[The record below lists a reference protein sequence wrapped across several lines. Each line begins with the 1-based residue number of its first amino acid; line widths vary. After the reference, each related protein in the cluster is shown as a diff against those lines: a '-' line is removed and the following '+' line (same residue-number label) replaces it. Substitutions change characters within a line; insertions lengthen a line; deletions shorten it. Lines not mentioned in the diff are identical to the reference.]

1 MKTRITRQFLAERAR
16 QKSRLPVSVPI
27 LAALFLA
34 ACLFFV
40 PFPISLIPVAVVVL
54 AALLLYV
61 RSRKMQKQAP
71 DPACAYLRLKPVA
84 DKGSRDDYDGEQSTG
99 TVFWLTFDPGETVY
113 VDGAA
118 YRAAEPGRLF
128 YVVYD
133 GKTNRPYDCFDADL
147 YEADESLLG

>member
-1 MKTRITRQFLAERAR
+1 MKVRITRQFLAERAR
-16 QKSRLPVSVPI
+16 QKSRMPVSITI
-27 LAALFLA
+27 LAVLFLA

-40 PFPISLIPVAVVVL
+40 PFPFSLIPVAVVV
-54 AALLLYV
+54 AGALLLYV
-61 RSRKMQKQAP
+61 RYRKMRGQAP
-71 DPACAYLRLKPVA
+71 DPAYAYIRLKPVT

-99 TVFWLTFDPGETVY
+99 SVFWLTFDPGEDVY
-113 VDGAA
+113 VDGSV

-133 GKTNRPYDCFDADL
+133 GRTNRPYDCFDADL